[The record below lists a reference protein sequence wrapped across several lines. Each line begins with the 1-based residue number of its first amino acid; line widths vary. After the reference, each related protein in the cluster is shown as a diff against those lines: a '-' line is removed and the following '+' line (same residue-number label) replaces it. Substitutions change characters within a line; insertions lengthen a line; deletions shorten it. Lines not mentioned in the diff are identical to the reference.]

1 LMKYITERFTGPAG
15 IPIMITECGFTPENE
30 AEWSLEERID
40 DMQRQDYYSGYLK
53 EMFEA
58 VRDDGID
65 IRGFMVWS
73 LLE

>member
-1 LMKYITERFTGPAG
+1 
-15 IPIMITECGFTPENE
+15 
-30 AEWSLEERID
+30 
-40 DMQRQDYYSGYLK
+40 MQRQDYYSGYLK